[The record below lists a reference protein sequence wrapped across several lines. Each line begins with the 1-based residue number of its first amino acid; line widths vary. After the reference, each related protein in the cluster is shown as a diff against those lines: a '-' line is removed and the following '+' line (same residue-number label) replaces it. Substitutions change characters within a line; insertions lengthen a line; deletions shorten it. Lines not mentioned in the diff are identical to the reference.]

1 MSEPMHWPLTLERTQ
16 TIVNHLIHDGTT
28 QGLLLGDEL
37 NKAMGESARRRA
49 EREQQPT
56 HMRCPRRPEG
66 DNSTHHMIVSGTGKV
81 VCLYCGQ
88 TPVQIVKGAK

>member
-66 DNSTHHMIVSGTGKV
+66 DNSTHHMLPTQGGDMF
-81 VCLYCGQ
+81 CRYCRQ
-88 TPVQIVKGAK
+88 SRAQILKED